1 MGNQKNNQHVWPV
14 AATSEKEGET
24 KKAINLC
31 SLAVM
36 TASKNPKEQSTCV
49 ACCRAA
55 SRKKNNQPVAKW
67 QKKNNQPLW
76 PVVATSNKNGSGL
89 LGKQKKNQPV
99 QPVAV
104 PSTEKQK
111 KNQPV
116 HHLWPQARNK
126 LMAFWVVSLC
136 K

>member
-49 ACCRAA
+49 ACCGAA

-67 QKKNNQPLW
+67 QKRTINLCGLLWLQATKN
-76 PVVATSNKNGSGL
+76 SSGL
-89 LGKQKKNQPV
+89 LGKQKKLTCPACCG
-99 QPVAV
+99 PKHRKTKEKSTCAPFVA
-104 PSTEKQK
+104 PSK
-111 KNQPV
+111 K
-116 HHLWPQARNK
+116 
-126 LMAFWVVSLC
+126 
-136 K
+136 